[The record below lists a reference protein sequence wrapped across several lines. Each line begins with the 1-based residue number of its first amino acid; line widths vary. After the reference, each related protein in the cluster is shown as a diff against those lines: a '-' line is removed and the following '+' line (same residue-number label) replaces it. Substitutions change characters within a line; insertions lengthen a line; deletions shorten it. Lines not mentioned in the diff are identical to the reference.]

1 MEAPWRTACDF
12 HTMQMKDLNLGDT
25 VTFSTFTVLLE
36 ILIETGE
43 NNVTKYLAGL
53 YPRMTLGSLSQYI
66 KYLKIVT
73 PYFKL
78 ITT

>member
-1 MEAPWRTACDF
+1 
-12 HTMQMKDLNLGDT
+12 MQMKDLNLGDT